1 MAEEDD
7 ASKTEEPTERK
18 LTKAREKGQVA
29 LSQEVKNWVIL
40 LGGAGAMIFMAPVIM
55 SDIRLLLFK
64 FIESP
69 HAIPFDFPHL
79 RLMASNL
86 FLDVGWILAPLM
98 VLLVL
103 LAIGSS
109 LAQTG
114 LIWATEKIKPDP
126 GKISLIKGAKSKFS
140 LRAIVE
146 FLKGIAKIGLVSVVA
161 VGLVAPFLGDLALL
175 PTFEMVQTLD
185 RIHIIAIWLM
195 VGTVMVMTVVAVL
208 DFLYQRYAH
217 LKKMR
222 MTKQDVKDEQKQAEG
237 DPLIRARIRKLR
249 LERAQR
255 RMMAAVPE
263 ADVVVTNPT
272 HYAVALKYKMD
283 DMPAPKLVAK
293 GVDFLAQRIREVA
306 EENDVPVVE
315 NPPLARAL
323 YATVEIDEEVPEEH
337 YKAVA
342 EIIGYVMRL
351 RGNLPP
357 LEANPD

>member
-29 LSQEVKNWVIL
+29 LSQEVKNWTIL
-40 LGGAGAMIFMAPVIM
+40 LGGAGAMVFMAPGIM
-55 SDIRLLLFK
+55 TDIRRLVFK

-69 HAIPFDFPHL
+69 HAISFDIPHL

-86 FLDVGWILAPLM
+86 LLDVGWILIPHM
-98 VLLVL
+98 GLLVI
-103 LAIGSS
+103 LALASS
-109 LAQTG
+109 VVQTG

-126 GKISLIKGAKSKFS
+126 SKISLIKGAKNKFS
-140 LRAIVE
+140 LRVIVE

-161 VGLVAPFLGDLALL
+161 VGLVAPFLGDIALI
-175 PTFEMVQTLD
+175 PTFELVQTLD
-185 RIHIIAIWLM
+185 RMHIIAIWLM
-195 VGTVMVMTVVAVL
+195 VGTVLVMTVIAAL
-208 DFLYQRYAH
+208 DFLYQKYAH
-217 LKKMR
+217 LKQMR

-249 LERAQR
+249 MERAQQ

-263 ADVVVTNPT
+263 ADVVITNPT
-272 HYAVALKYKMD
+272 HYAIAFEYKMD
-283 DMPAPKLVAK
+283 DMPAPKVVAK
-293 GVDFLAQRIREVA
+293 GVDFLALRIREAA
-306 EENDVPVVE
+306 EDNDVPVVE

-323 YATVEIDEEVPEEH
+323 YATVEVDEEVPEEH

-351 RGNLPP
+351 RGDLPP
-357 LEANPD
+357 E

>member
-18 LTKAREKGQVA
+18 LNKAREKGQVA
-29 LSQEVKNWVIL
+29 MSQEVKNWVIL
-40 LGGAGAMIFMAPVIM
+40 LGGAGAMVFMAPGIM
-55 SDIRLLLFK
+55 SDVRQVLFK

-69 HAIPFDFPHL
+69 HAIPFDIPHL
-79 RLMASNL
+79 RFMISNL
-86 FLDVGWILAPLM
+86 LLDVGWILIPLM
-98 VLLVL
+98 GLLVV
-103 LAIGSS
+103 LAIASS
-109 LAQTG
+109 VAQTG

-126 GKISLIKGAKSKFS
+126 SKISLIKGAKTKFS

-146 FLKGIAKIGLVSVVA
+146 FLKGIAKIGLVSVVSI
-161 VGLVAPFLGDLALL
+161 GLVAPFLGDVALI
-175 PTFEMVQTLD
+175 PTFELVQTLD

-195 VGTVMVMTVVAVL
+195 VGTVMVMTVIAAL
-208 DFLYQRYAH
+208 DLLYQRHAH
-217 LKKMR
+217 LKQMR

-249 LERAQR
+249 MERAQQ

-272 HYAVALKYKMD
+272 HYAIALEYKID
-283 DMPAPKLVAK
+283 DMPAPKVLAK

-306 EENDVPVVE
+306 LENDVPVVE

-323 YATVEIDEEVPEEH
+323 YATVEVDEEIPEEH

-351 RGNLPP
+351 RGDLPP
-357 LEANPD
+357 E